1 MEASF
6 NPHAIERSLYA
17 EWEAANYFAP
27 QGGEGYCI
35 VIPPPNVTGSLH
47 MGHAFQH
54 TLMDA
59 LIRFQRM
66 RGRGALWQMGTDH
79 AGISTQMLVERQ
91 LNAAGKTRAEL
102 GREKFIERVGRW
114 KQESGGNISAQ
125 LRRMGSSLDW
135 SRERFT
141 LDEGYARAVVEAF
154 VRLHEDGLI
163 YRGQRLVNWDPALGT
178 AISDLEVI
186 NKEEEG
192 SLWHM
197 RYPLCDG
204 LKTPDGQDHLVVAT
218 TRPETMLGDTAV
230 AVHPD
235 DERYRALVG
244 KRARLPLV
252 GRELPI
258 VADRYVDPAFGS
270 GCVKIT
276 PAHDF
281 NDNALATP
289 PRPALDQRAD

>member
-1 MEASF
+1 
-6 NPHAIERSLYA
+6 
-17 EWEAANYFAP
+17 
-27 QGGEGYCI
+27 
-35 VIPPPNVTGSLH
+35 
-47 MGHAFQH
+47 
-54 TLMDA
+54 
-59 LIRFQRM
+59 M

-102 GREKFIERVGRW
+102 GREKFIERVWRW

-204 LKTPDGQDHLVVAT
+204 LKNPGWPGIIWWWPPPARKPCWGTRRWRCIPTTNATAPWSANGRGCPWWAGSCPSSRTAMLIRPSAPAASRSPRLTTSTTTPWPPAT
-218 TRPETMLGDTAV
+218 T
-230 AVHPD
+230 
-235 DERYRALVG
+235 
-244 KRARLPLV
+244 
-252 GRELPI
+252 
-258 VADRYVDPAFGS
+258 
-270 GCVKIT
+270 C
-276 PAHDF
+276 
-281 NDNALATP
+281 
-289 PRPALDQRAD
+289 PRSTC